1 MLSRFSRVQSVIA
14 LAAIIVAVSFCG
26 QTSSPGGG
34 STSSPTPTQPAPTS
48 TPDPSHFVVANQTAS
63 ATVDDISLHLIGLDY
78 SYSPPSPMATLGAS
92 CGSLLIFTEANP
104 SSLSVSSVQQMRAYL
119 MGLPNGNGLPYPSPN
134 LSPPPS
140 LNWIPAGSKCYVRFE
155 VSNVSNQ
162 DDQSGQGSRDITI
175 NGLDLRLPAAP
186 LAVLPPSATYA
197 QVDICSVIVSILC
210 EYPSAAPDDVYEA
223 HVQLSSSSAGATFP
237 GTVTVGDVDP
247 ALYPPPPFIL
257 QAGQTRDIDVT
268 ISVPDGAALAYQVI
282 PELLVND
289 SGAQTLTYNAL
300 RTNLSFAPTPAHVR
314 QWPCF
319 GFMTNPDRIVPDSQV
334 QYNEGAEHGYCY

>member
-1 MLSRFSRVQSVIA
+1 MLSRFSRVRSVIA
-14 LAAIIVAVSFCG
+14 LAALIAAMSVCG

-34 STSSPTPTQPAPTS
+34 PTSSPTPPQPAPTA

-63 ATVDDISLHLIGLDY
+63 ATVDDIALHLIGLDY
-78 SYSPPSPMATLGAS
+78 SYSPPSPMTTLGAT
-92 CGSLLIFTEANP
+92 CGSLLVFTNANP
-104 SSLSVSSVQQMRAYL
+104 SSLSASSVQQMRTYL
-119 MGLPNGNGLPYPSPN
+119 MRLPNGNGLPYPSPT
-134 LSPPPS
+134 LSPPPG
-140 LNWIPAGSKCYVRFE
+140 LNWIPAGSKCHVRFE
-155 VSNVSNQ
+155 VSNVSG
-162 DDQSGQGSRDITI
+162 QSGQASRDITI

-186 LAVLPPSATYA
+186 LAVLPFSATYA
-197 QVDICSVIVSILC
+197 QVDICSVIVGILC
-210 EYPSAAPDDVYEA
+210 EYPSAAPDNVYEA
-223 HVQLSSSSAGATFP
+223 DVQLSSGSAGATFP

-289 SGAQTLTYNAL
+289 GGAQTLTYNAL
-300 RTNLSFAPTPAHVR
+300 RTNLSFAPTPATVR

-334 QYNEGAEHGYCY
+334 QYNAGAEHGYCY